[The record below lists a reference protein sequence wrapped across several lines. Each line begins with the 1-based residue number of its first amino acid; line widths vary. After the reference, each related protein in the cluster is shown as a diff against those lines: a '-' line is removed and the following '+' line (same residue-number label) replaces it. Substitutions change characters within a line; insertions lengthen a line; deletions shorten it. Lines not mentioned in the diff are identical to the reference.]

1 MEDTIV
7 GVATAAGEGGI
18 AIVRISGESA
28 VRLFEQVF
36 IPFKRKPPFE
46 SHRLMAGR
54 VLDGGEVIDEAMGVA
69 MYAPNSYARMCVKFI
84 PMAGASRRRL
94 RLSCWCAWAP
104 ARRRRGSLRAALL

>member
-69 MYAPNSYARMCVKFI
+69 MYAPNSYTREDVCEIHTHGGSVAAALTLKLLV
-84 PMAGASRRRL
+84 RL
-94 RLSCWCAWAP
+94 G